1 MKKKYT
7 IIVIGDKR
15 RIGSFEIKAAT
26 LIMTLSVM
34 IGLVLILVTFFM
46 IGTYTIK
53 EMAAKIDSPNRQM
66 TSATQQPENVSRVT
80 DRPGDKDS
88 LLPDTSSH
96 KLTIENFQAHYDSGK
111 KLIRYKFLLKN
122 QSEDTAVSGHIF
134 VILKSDVPG
143 SGPWLVFPKTVLN
156 DGTPKNFKDG
166 DPFFISKYKIIQNRI
181 PTHTIYDSIMI
192 YVFSNSGNLILKNSF
207 NIRSS

>member
-46 IGTYTIK
+46 IGTYTKK

-66 TSATQQPENVSRVT
+66 TSATQQPENVSRVP
-80 DRPGDKDS
+80 DRQGDKDS
-88 LLPDTSSH
+88 PLPDTSSH

-134 VILKSDVPG
+134 VILKSDVPE

-192 YVFSNSGNLILKNSF
+192 YVFSNSGSLILKNSF

>member
-15 RIGSFEIKAAT
+15 RIGSFEIKAAS

-34 IGLVLILVTFFM
+34 IGLVLILFM

-96 KLTIENFQAHYDSGK
+96 KLTIENFQAYYDSGK

-143 SGPWLVFPKTVLN
+143 SGPWLVFPKTALN
-156 DGTPKNFKDG
+156 DGTPNNFKDG
-166 DPFFISKYKIIQNRI
+166 DPFSISKYKIIQNRI
-181 PTHTIYDSIMI
+181 PTNAIYDSIMI
-192 YVFSNSGNLILKNSF
+192 YVFSNNGSLILKNSF
-207 NIRSS
+207 NIGSS

>member
-34 IGLVLILVTFFM
+34 IGLILILVSFFM
-46 IGTYTIK
+46 IVTYTKK
-53 EMAAKIDSPNRQM
+53 EMAAKTDSPNRQM
-66 TSATQQPENVSRVT
+66 TSATQQPENVSRGP

-88 LLPDTSSH
+88 PLPDTSSH

-122 QSEDTAVSGHIF
+122 QSEDSAVSGHIF

-143 SGPWLVFPKTVLN
+143 SGSWLVFPKTALN
-156 DGTPKNFKDG
+156 DGAPKNSKEG
-166 DPFFISKYKIIQNRI
+166 DPFSISKYKIIQNRI
-181 PTHTIYDSIMI
+181 PIDATYDSIMI
-192 YVFSNSGNLILKNSF
+192 YVFSNNGSLILKNSF
-207 NIRSS
+207 KIGSS